1 MVFWLLSILVGRF
14 KGISNHAR
22 KNGVKELHLELKR
35 FFCKE
40 WLFFW
45 TLTTHF

>member
-1 MVFWLLSILVGRF
+1 MLGRF
-14 KGISNHAR
+14 KGIQNHAR
-22 KNGVKELHLELKR
+22 KNGVKELRLRSER

-45 TLTTHF
+45 TSTTLSWILS